1 MYFGTQ
7 FTQVQMWPSPNFWEG
22 HKLAVRTVAD
32 TGNANLFLSLFVQVV
47 PVDRNAGTDDT
58 YTLVFLNKWDNG
70 GPAGDRTLT
79 DDSIT
84 NLTLS
89 TFINYVAVGS
99 TVTDDTIANTQLTL
113 WVQPTPIDQTFTEAT
128 TGNLALTKWTQ

>member
-7 FTQVQMWPSPNFWEG
+7 FTQVQMWPSPKFWEG
-22 HKLAVRTVAD
+22 KKLALRTVAD
-32 TGNANLFLSLFVQVV
+32 TAEVNLALSSFVQVV
-47 PVDRNAGTDDT
+47 PVDRNAGTEPT
-58 YTLVFLNKWDNG
+58 FANMFLNKWDNG

-89 TFINYVAVGS
+89 TFINYVAVS
-99 TVTDDTIANTQLTL
+99 NSVTDTANADTQLTL
-113 WVQPTPIDQTFTEAT
+113 FVSPTAVQQTFTEPSNAA
-128 TGNLALTKWTQ
+128 LALTKWTQ